1 MQLLKRSGVAAVT
14 IAATLVATAGS
25 AAAHGA
31 RSAVFVQTDNLAVNQ
46 IVAYDRAGDG
56 TLTQAGTYATGGVG
70 GQLAGS
76 AVDHLASQGSLVLDR
91 AARLLYAVNA
101 GSNSVSVFAV
111 DGDRLAL
118 RQVIGSGGRFPVSI
132 AVHGRLVYVLNA
144 KLGGS
149 LRGFVRVGQQ
159 LVPLPDSDR
168 SLGLS
173 GDATPQFVNTPGQV
187 VFAGQGSQ
195 LVVSTKAN
203 GSAIDV
209 FAVHASG
216 LLSRAPTVNPL
227 PGAVPFAI
235 ALDRAGH
242 LIVAE
247 AGTDAVASFGLGAG
261 GTLTPLGSVATGQK
275 ATCWIARVGDRFY
288 TSNAAS
294 ATLSTVQSSGGAQTL
309 TLLGQT
315 ATDAGTVDAA
325 PSADGHDL
333 YVQTGAAGIVNEFA
347 VGTGGSLT
355 PIGSVTVPGAA
366 GGEGI
371 VVS

>member
-31 RSAVFVQTDNLAVNQ
+31 RSAVFVQTDNLSGNQ

-56 TLTQAGTYATGGVG
+56 TLTQAGSYATGGLG
-70 GQLAGS
+70 GQLTGS
-76 AVDHLASQGSLVLDR
+76 VVDHLASQGSLVLDR
-91 AARLLYAVNA
+91 PAGLLYAVNA

-132 AVHGRLVYVLNA
+132 AVPRPARVRA
-144 KLGGS
+144 ERQARGS

-159 LVPLPDSDR
+159 LVPLPDPDR
-168 SLGLS
+168 SLGLN
-173 GDATPQFVNTPGQV
+173 GDATPQFVNPPGQV

-195 LVVSTKAN
+195 LVSTTKAN

-209 FAVHASG
+209 FAVHPSG
-216 LLSRAPTVNPL
+216 LLSRTPTVNPL

-235 ALDRAGH
+235 AVDRAGH
-242 LIVAE
+242 LVVAE
-247 AGTDAVASFGLGAG
+247 AGTDAVASFGLAADGS
-261 GTLTPLGSVATGQK
+261 PLASVSTGQK
-275 ATCWIARVGDRFY
+275 ATCWIARVGDHFY
-288 TSNAAS
+288 SSNAAS
-294 ATLSTVQSSGGAQTL
+294 ATLSTVQSPAAAQTL

-315 ATDAGTVDAA
+315 TTDAGTVDAS
-325 PSADGHDL
+325 PSADGRDL
-333 YVQTGAAGIVNEFA
+333 YVQTGGAGIVDEFA
-347 VGTGGSLT
+347 VAAGGALT

-371 VVS
+371 VAS